1 MIPSE
6 NLHISICSE
15 ELTDGMVLKRS
26 GPGEQDGGVRKL
38 TPEGMKTKCPLGP
51 KRTEADLSAD
61 PGSFPTKPSTPSC
74 LAPQKQ
80 FLVVQGTSYLC
91 ILAAL
96 EFCPGEGNVSE
107 VESD

>member
-6 NLHISICSE
+6 NLHISIRSK
-15 ELTDGMVLKRS
+15 ELTDGMLLMRS
-26 GPGEQDGGVRKL
+26 GSEEQDEGVRKL
-38 TPEGMKTKCPLGP
+38 TSEGMKTKCHLGQ
-51 KRTEADLSAD
+51 READLSAD
-61 PGSFPTKPSTPSC
+61 PRSFPKKTSNPSC

-80 FLVVQGTSYLC
+80 FLVVQGTSHLS

-107 VESD
+107 AESN